1 MFLSEPSPGKRSHA
15 NLHEL
20 AALDEPREP
29 VHCTERSQSK
39 MASGDSASSKDS
51 FTFGT
56 AMKDTSGGFADVGSV
71 SGSAGYRFHPAVVVV
86 VVVAVFCS

>member
-15 NLHEL
+15 NLLGL
-20 AALDEPREP
+20 AALDNPREP

-39 MASGDSASSKDS
+39 MASGDSTSSKDA
-51 FTFGT
+51 FAFGA

-71 SGSAGYRFHPAVVVV
+71 SGSAGYRFHPV
-86 VVVAVFCS
+86 VVVAAVVAFCS